1 MPTLTGK
8 EKAVYDYISETI
20 KREGFAP
27 SVRDISAALNI
38 KSTSTVHGFL
48 KRLEEKG
55 YIRKQD
61 GKSRTLHLA
70 DSGDPTPVKV
80 PLIGQIRAGMPNL
93 AVENTEGFVDFIP
106 QGASFAAGE
115 LFALRVKGESMI
127 GAGILDGDIVIV
139 RRTPVCDNGQIAVAL
154 IGDEATLKTFYRED
168 GHFRLQPENPEME
181 PIITDEVTILGTAL
195 SVIRYY

>member
-8 EKAVYDYISETI
+8 EKVVYDYISETI
-20 KREGFAP
+20 KREGYAP

-38 KSTSTVHGFL
+38 KSTSTVHGYL

-55 YIRKQD
+55 FVRKQD
-61 GKSRTLHLA
+61 GKSRTLHIA
-70 DSGDPTPVKV
+70 DSGESAPLKV

-93 AVENTEGFVDFIP
+93 AVENAEGFVDFVP
-106 QGASFAAGE
+106 PAANVQDE

-127 GAGILDGDIVIV
+127 GAGILDGDIVII

-181 PIITDEVTILGTAL
+181 PIITDEVTVLGTAV

>member
-8 EKAVYDYISETI
+8 EKVVYDYISETI
-20 KREGFAP
+20 KREGYAP

-38 KSTSTVHGFL
+38 KSTSTVHGYL

-55 YIRKQD
+55 FVRKQN
-61 GKSRTLHLA
+61 GKSRTLHIA
-70 DSGDPTPVKV
+70 DSGESAPLKV

-93 AVENTEGFVDFIP
+93 AVENAEGFVDFVP
-106 QGASFAAGE
+106 PAANVQDE

-127 GAGILDGDIVIV
+127 GAGILDGDIVII

-181 PIITDEVTILGTAL
+181 PIITDEVTVLGTAV

>member
-8 EKAVYDYISETI
+8 EKVVYDYISETI
-20 KREGFAP
+20 KREGYAP

-38 KSTSTVHGFL
+38 KSTSTVHGYL

-55 YIRKQD
+55 FVRKQY
-61 GKSRTLHLA
+61 GKSRTLHIA
-70 DSGDPTPVKV
+70 DSGESAPLKV

-93 AVENTEGFVDFIP
+93 AVENAEGFVDFVP
-106 QGASFAAGE
+106 PAANVQDE

-127 GAGILDGDIVIV
+127 GAGILDGDIVII

-181 PIITDEVTILGTAL
+181 PIITDEVTVLGTAV